1 MLNLAR
7 LVSRPLTCLR
17 SAIPSLPSSSSSLP
31 SVSFSSFGQSRSLPS
46 SSSPSTNCPS
56 SSPLLLLQT
65 ASPLL
70 VQSCG
75 IKHMGKLQKR
85 CRHCY
90 FAIKD
95 EQKYVMCTANP
106 RHYAAQKLVGLKWGN
121 MIMTHA
127 TQGGNRRNRGRGTR
141 HMKTQASFKLEF

>member
-1 MLNLAR
+1 MLP
-7 LVSRPLTCLR
+7 SSI
-17 SAIPSLPSSSSSLP
+17 SASSISSSSSALTN
-31 SVSFSSFGQSRSLPS
+31 
-46 SSSPSTNCPS
+46 STATLKIVP
-56 SSPLLLLQT
+56 

-70 VQSCG
+70 IQSQG

-90 FAIKD
+90 FAVKD

-106 RHYAAQKLVGLKWGN
+106 RHYAAQKMVGLKWGN
-121 MIMTHA
+121 MILTHA

-141 HMKTQASFKLEF
+141 HVKTQASFRLDY

>member
-17 SAIPSLPSSSSSLP
+17 SAIPTLPSSSPLP

-46 SSSPSTNCPS
+46 PSPSTNCPS
-56 SSPLLLLQT
+56 SSSPLLLQA

-90 FAIKD
+90 FAVKD

-106 RHYAAQKLVGLKWGN
+106 RHYAAQKQVGLKWGN

-141 HMKTQASFKLEF
+141 HMKTQASFKLEW

>member
-1 MLNLAR
+1 MTNSRHHVSDENNIFGNPLFKIYQRSFSFRKIPAMLNLAR
-7 LVSRPLTCLR
+7 LVSRPISCLR
-17 SAIPSLPSSSSSLP
+17 SAIPALPSPSSSLP
-31 SVSFSSFGQSRSLPS
+31 TVSFSSFGQSRSLPS
-46 SSSPSTNCPS
+46 PSAPSTNCLS
-56 SSPLLLLQT
+56 SSLLLQA

-90 FAIKD
+90 YAIKD

-106 RHYAAQKLVGLKWGN
+106 R
-121 MIMTHA
+121 
-127 TQGGNRRNRGRGTR
+127 
-141 HMKTQASFKLEF
+141 